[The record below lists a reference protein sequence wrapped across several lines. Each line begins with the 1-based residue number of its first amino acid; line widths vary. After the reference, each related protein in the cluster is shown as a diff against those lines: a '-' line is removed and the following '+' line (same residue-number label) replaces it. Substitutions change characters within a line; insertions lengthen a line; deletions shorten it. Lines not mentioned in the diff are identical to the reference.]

1 MLHYNDVEEPD
12 LKHKLL
18 HAQKSILY
26 TLLSIAE
33 KNCVT

>member
-18 HAQKSILY
+18 HAQKVYLIHL
-26 TLLSIAE
+26 AE
-33 KNCVT
+33 YC